1 MRGTGLLFVCLLVF
15 SCDFSTG
22 STVEPVP
29 TDLQDPSDLPEGEA
43 PCLAYC
49 GPKECGDDGCG
60 GICGECQNGAVC
72 QADGMCGPEC
82 TPQCQGK
89 TCGDNG
95 CGGFCGLC
103 PEGWQCLSGAC
114 CMPDCAG
121 KGCGDDGCGGSCGQ
135 CQPGQICAQDTCCA
149 PDCAGK
155 KCGPDGCG
163 GSCGACTPLQ
173 VCQGGNCACAPNCQG
188 KQCGDD
194 GCGGSCGTCSS
205 GTCTGGHCNCV
216 PDCTGKSCGDDGCGG
231 FCGFC
236 WPECTCQAGLCQ
248 GTVGNFQ
255 VPCNST
261 VIDPVS
267 GLTWEMGTNLSV
279 AFATAKTY
287 CDELTLGGHD
297 DWRLPTI
304 DELRTL
310 ISGCPATMTGGAC
323 AIHDNCHDA
332 SCISSACNGCPAG
345 QGPGENGLYLAA
357 GLTTTLDTHY
367 WSATTL
373 TLPETP
379 AFVVE
384 FNTGKIGNAVT
395 TVTWKA
401 VRCVRK

>member
-1 MRGTGLLFVCLLVF
+1 MMYRPSSETAWKL
-15 SCDFSTG
+15 SESTG
-22 STVEPVP
+22 TMAKPGWRTSLVAI
-29 TDLQDPSDLPEGEA
+29 LLLSA
-43 PCLAYC
+43 AAAC
-49 GPKECGDDGCG
+49 GPQRGGTTTHSDDVGQDLLDDHESLSADLDKLDHSSLSDEGGRMADQQEDVVADAAHPPDTADFGDASLDDLLGDVPEVICLPSCTGKE
-60 GICGECQNGAVC
+60 
-72 QADGMCGPEC
+72 
-82 TPQCQGK
+82 
-89 TCGDNG
+89 
-95 CGGFCGLC
+95 
-103 PEGWQCLSGAC
+103 
-114 CMPDCAG
+114 
-121 KGCGDDGCGGSCGQ
+121 
-135 CQPGQICAQDTCCA
+135 
-149 PDCAGK
+149 
-155 KCGPDGCG
+155 CGPDGCG